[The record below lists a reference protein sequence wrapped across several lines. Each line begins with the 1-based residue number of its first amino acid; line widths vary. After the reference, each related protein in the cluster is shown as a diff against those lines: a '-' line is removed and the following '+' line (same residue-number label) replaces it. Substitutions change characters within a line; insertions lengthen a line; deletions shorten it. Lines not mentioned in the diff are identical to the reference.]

1 MAQVINTNS
10 LSLITQNNINKNQSA
25 MSTAIERL
33 SSGLRIN
40 SAKDDAAGQ
49 AIANRFTSNI
59 KGLTQAAR
67 NANDGISLAQ
77 TTEGA
82 LSEINNNLQRVRE
95 LTVQATTGTNSES
108 DLDSIQDE
116 IKSRLDEI
124 DRVSGQTQFNGV
136 NVLSKDGS
144 MKIQVGANDGETITI
159 DLKEITSDTLGL
171 KGFNVNGKGEV
182 ANTAATADDLKLAG
196 FKAGATDASGVTTYT
211 NMVENSAAKASDL
224 LANIT
229 NGSVITGGGANA
241 LGVAATA
248 GYTYDAASK
257 SYSFDAT
264 GADASK
270 TLSIINP
277 NSGDSSQ
284 ATVTI
289 GYKEQ
294 KVNISQDGKI
304 TAADDNATLYL
315 DKQGNLSKTNAG
327 SDAAAT
333 WDGLVANSNT
343 TDPANHVAVD
353 TKIEITSG
361 AASGMKVHSA
371 GAGTETSAAA
381 GVTANGPFNASI
393 KIGGTATDVRVAA
406 DGSISAADGSALYL
420 DAANGSLTATAT
432 GNTAAT
438 LDALAA
444 NQGTVAG
451 AVSSTITV
459 TSGTD
464 KDKVYSSVGGT
475 GNTGFTSAAK
485 VDTVDITN
493 AHVSAEGMAN
503 LTKSADFSIGIASK
517 DDVAVKTNYT
527 VTSGNVENAA
537 NDPVYVEDGALSAN
551 VKKEVTYFA
560 QKNGNITNGTGGTI
574 YETADNKLTT
584 DATTASTSTADPLKA
599 LTDAISQIDK
609 FRSSLGAVQNRLD
622 SAVTNLNN
630 TTTNLS
636 AAQSRIQDAD
646 YATEVSNMSKA
657 QIIQQAGN
665 SVLAKANQVPQQV
678 LSLLQG

>member
-10 LSLITQNNINKNQSA
+10 LSLLTQNNINKNQSS

-67 NANDGISLAQ
+67 NANDGISVAQ

-82 LSEINNNLQRVRE
+82 LSEINNNLQRIRE
-95 LTVQATTGTNSES
+95 LTVQSSTGTNSES
-108 DLDSIQDE
+108 DLNSIQDE

-136 NVLSKDGS
+136 NVLAKDGS

-159 DLKEITSDTLGL
+159 DLKKIDSSTLNL
-171 KGFNVNGKGEV
+171 TGFNVNGKGEV
-182 ANTAATADDLKLAG
+182 ANTKATADDLKLAG
-196 FKAGATDASGVTTYT
+196 FTKGTTDANGVTDYKNTIA
-211 NMVENSAAKASDL
+211 NSKASASDL
-224 LANIT
+224 LANISDK
-229 NGSVITGGGANA
+229 SVITGGGANA
-241 LGVAATA
+241 FGVAATA
-248 GYTYDAASK
+248 GYKYDAASK

-264 GADASK
+264 GADSAK

-277 NSGDSSQ
+277 NTGDSSQ

-289 GYKEQ
+289 GGKDQ

-315 DKQGNLSKTNAG
+315 DKQGNLTKTNAG
-327 SDAAAT
+327 GDAAAT
-333 WDGLVANSNT
+333 WDGLISNSDST
-343 TDPANHVAVD
+343 GAVPVGVK
-353 TKIEITSG
+353 TKITLTSG
-361 AASGMKVHSA
+361 AASGMSVSSE
-371 GAGTETSAAA
+371 GAGIQTSTNAQILADGAFAAK
-381 GVTANGPFNASI
+381 VSI
-393 KIGGTATDVRVAA
+393 DGGAATDIMVANN
-406 DGSISAADGSALYL
+406 GNITAADGSALYL
-420 DAANGSLTATAT
+420 DSSTGGFTATAA

-438 LDALAA
+438 LDALIA
-444 NQGTVAG
+444 NGKTATMTVA
-451 AVSSTITV
+451 
-459 TSGTD
+459 SGTSQNT
-464 KDKVYSSVGGT
+464 VYSTT
-475 GNTGFTSAAK
+475 GSADFTSLAK
-485 VDTVDITN
+485 VDTVNITN

-503 LTKSADFSIGIASK
+503 LTKGANFTLDLGGTGTA
-517 DDVAVKTNYT
+517 THT
-527 VTSGNVENAA
+527 VTAAGDVKDAA
-537 NDPVYVEDGALSAN
+537 NDDVYVDDGALSSEPT
-551 VKKEVTYFA
+551 KDVTYFE
-560 QKNGNITNGTGGTI
+560 QKNGAITNSTGGTI
-574 YETADNKLTT
+574 YETADGKLTT
-584 DATTASTSTADPLKA
+584 EATTASTSTADPLKA
-599 LTDAISQIDK
+599 LDDAISQIDK
-609 FRSSLGAVQNRLD
+609 FRSSLGAVQNRLV

-636 AAQSRIQDAD
+636 EAQSRIQDAD

-665 SVLAKANQVPQQV
+665 SVLSKANQVPQQV